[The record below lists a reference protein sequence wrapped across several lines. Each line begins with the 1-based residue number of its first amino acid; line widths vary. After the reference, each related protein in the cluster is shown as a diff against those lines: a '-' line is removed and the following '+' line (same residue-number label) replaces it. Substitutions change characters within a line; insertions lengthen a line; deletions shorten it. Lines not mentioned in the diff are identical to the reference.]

1 VRAKRI
7 WVMVT
12 RFALYILFFFFLHLI
27 AFLVIPGLS
36 SRIKEGSMPQGLIGY
51 LDPVLQGRHGEGQ
64 GVTLREDSLLQ
75 SIRDEEVFKR
85 LLEMKLGEES
95 KPPLP
100 RVSLFPSGKV
110 DEEEQRKILEDS
122 RFYQELE
129 DIIQG
134 EWWENAFADVPR
146 PKTGDVKGGTVPLPK
161 DVTAQ
166 NIIADLK
173 EAAQE
178 EATGNQSVEAKTLAI
193 TGPAAD
199 RKVNYMPPPL
209 QSKPSVDDSSLF
221 KFWVLPDGT
230 VSKVIPM
237 DKGDTHALLACVDHI
252 KKYRFNPL
260 PRTVPQV
267 EMWGVIPVQ
276 SVLQ

>member
-1 VRAKRI
+1 
-7 WVMVT
+7 MVA

-27 AFLVIPGLS
+27 AFLVIPDLS
-36 SRIKEGSMPQGLIGY
+36 SRMKEGSMPQGLIGY

-64 GVTLREDSLLQ
+64 EVDLKEDSLLQ

-100 RVSLFPSGKV
+100 RVSLFPPGKM
-110 DEEEQRKILEDS
+110 DEEEQGKILEGS

-134 EWWENAFADVPR
+134 EWWEDTFVDVPR
-146 PKTGDVKGGTVPLPK
+146 PKTNDVKGGDVPLPK

-166 NIIADLK
+166 RIIADLRGM
-173 EAAQE
+173 AQE
-178 EATGNQSVEAKTLAI
+178 GAAGNQFVEAKTLDI

-199 RKVNYMPPPL
+199 RKLNYIPPPL
-209 QSKPSVDDSSLF
+209 QSKPSVDDGSLF

-260 PRTVPQV
+260 PHTVPQV

-276 SVLQ
+276 SVLK

>member
-1 VRAKRI
+1 VRANRI
-7 WVMVT
+7 WIMVT
-12 RFALYILFFFFLHLI
+12 RFVLYILFFFFLHLI
-27 AFLVIPGLS
+27 AFLVIPDLS
-36 SRIKEGSMPQGLIGY
+36 RRTKEGSIPQGLIGY
-51 LDPVLQGRHGEGQ
+51 LDPVLEVRHGEER
-64 GVTLREDSLLQ
+64 GVNLKEDSLLQ

-100 RVSLFPSGKV
+100 RVSLFPRGKV
-110 DEEEQRKILEDS
+110 DDEEQRRILEDS

-134 EWWENAFADVPR
+134 EWWEDTFADVPR
-146 PKTGDVKGGTVPLPK
+146 PKTSDVKGGTVPLPE
-161 DVTAQ
+161 DVAAQ
-166 NIIADLK
+166 RIIVDLR
-173 EAAQE
+173 EAA
-178 EATGNQSVEAKTLAI
+178 GNQSVEAKTLNI

-199 RKVNYMPPPL
+199 RKVNYIPPPL
-209 QSKPSVDDSSLF
+209 QSKLSANDDSLL

-237 DKGDTHALLACVDHI
+237 DKGDTQALLACINHI

-260 PRTVPQV
+260 PPTVPQV

-276 SVLQ
+276 SVLK

>member
-1 VRAKRI
+1 VRTNRI
-7 WVMVT
+7 WIMVT
-12 RFALYILFFFFLHLI
+12 RFVLYILFFFFLHLI
-27 AFLVIPGLS
+27 AFLVIPDLS
-36 SRIKEGSMPQGLIGY
+36 SRTKEGSIPQGLIGY
-51 LDPVLQGRHGEGQ
+51 LDPVLQGRHGEEQ
-64 GVTLREDSLLQ
+64 GVDLKEDLLLQ

-100 RVSLFPSGKV
+100 RVSLFPPEKV
-110 DEEEQRKILEDS
+110 DEEEQRKILEGS

-134 EWWENAFADVPR
+134 EWWEDTFADVPR
-146 PKTGDVKGGTVPLPK
+146 PKTSDVKGGTVPLPE

-166 NIIADLK
+166 RIIADLR
-173 EAAQE
+173 EAAQD
-178 EATGNQSVEAKTLAI
+178 EAAGNQSVEAKTLDI

-199 RKVNYMPPPL
+199 RKVNYIPAPL
-209 QSKPSVDDSSLF
+209 QSKLSANDDSLL

-237 DKGDTHALLACVDHI
+237 DKGDTQALLACINHI

-260 PRTVPQV
+260 LPTVPQV

-276 SVLQ
+276 SVLK